1 MKLKKIINGT
11 FDEEKALVNMDTKE
25 MILHG
30 NYYDNKI
37 DEYINGF
44 LEGLNYAKV
53 KYELLE
59 SETIT
64 PEYEMFNKCE
74 FWNEED

>member
-30 NYYDNKI
+30 NYYHDKI
-37 DEYINGF
+37 DEHMEGF
-44 LEGLNYAKV
+44 LMGLKYVKV